1 MINVKFLI
9 RNPKDGLNTVV
20 CRVKNGRRLDLS
32 AVTKETTSLKDWNPV
47 EGKLHEVFSDFRNGK
62 NVTKNDS
69 VTKARIL
76 ENRAVNGRLNDLRV
90 AIETSYK
97 TSDGNVDGKWL
108 KDLIFP
114 PIEQGPLEYDITDY
128 CDEFITARGE
138 TIKAR
143 YKQKIEAIQGV
154 LNRYKTHR
162 RIKRLL
168 LPMLDNSF
176 RNDFT
181 DYCKKVERYR
191 HNYIENCIKVI
202 KTMLYH
208 AKANGHEINEGLR
221 LVKAKLEKTTFQYL
235 TVEEID
241 LIAETSFD
249 KEHLEATRDWLV
261 ISCYLGQRVS
271 DFMRFDTSMISER
284 EVKGQMKSFIEF
296 TQVKTGKTLVLP
308 LHAKIIAILEKRNW
322 AFPPKM
328 SEQKYNLHVKEVC
341 RIAGIDELVHG
352 YLMPEPEKDKGVAN
366 GKNRKVAGMYPKYK
380 LISSHVGRRSFASN
394 YFGKIPTPLLMNAT
408 GHGSEAM
415 LLTYIQKIDLQQGM
429 ALAEYL

>member
-1 MINVKFLI
+1 MIKVKFFI
-9 RNPKDGLNTVV
+9 RNPKEGLNTVL
-20 CRVKNGRRLDLS
+20 CRVKNGRKLDLT
-32 AVTKETTSLKDWNPV
+32 AVTKETTSLEDWNPL
-47 EGKLHEVFSDFRNGK
+47 EGKLHEVFSEFRNGK
-62 NVTKNDS
+62 NVTKNDA

-76 ENRAVNGRLNDLRV
+76 DNRVVNDRLEGLRRTIEN
-90 AIETSYK
+90 SYK
-97 TSDGNVDGKWL
+97 ESDGNVNSQWL
-108 KDLIFP
+108 KDLVFP
-114 PIEQGPLEYDITDY
+114 PIEQGPLVYDITEY
-128 CDEFITARGE
+128 CDEFLVARGD
-138 TIKAR
+138 TIKNR
-143 YKQKIEAIQGV
+143 YRQKIEAIQGV
-154 LNRYKTHR
+154 LNRYKAHR
-162 RIKRLL
+162 KIRKLL
-168 LPMLDNSF
+168 LPELDNSF

-181 DYCKKVERYR
+181 DYCKKVEMYK

-235 TVEEID
+235 AFEEID
-241 LIAETSFD
+241 VIAETSFD
-249 KEHLEATRDWLV
+249 KEHLETTRDWLV

-284 EVKGQMKSFIEF
+284 EVKGQMKAFIEF
-296 TQVKTGKTLVLP
+296 TQVKTGKTLLLP
-308 LHAKIIAILEKRNW
+308 IHDKIITILEKRNW

-352 YLMPEPEKDKGVAN
+352 YLMPESENDSGVP
-366 GKNRKVAGMYPKYK
+366 KRKVAGMYPKYK

-429 ALAEYL
+429 ALAQYL